1 MLQVGQQLGLSLEV
15 LPGWQVGIF
24 KSLKGEIKKS
34 DLHILKTTLV
44 CYPGSKK
51 IMKSSFTCHWGIH
64 HPLHPVDTYYLLYQW
79 TVSWFW
85 KRSAKSAKFEWS
97 INRKLLLFLV
107 SGTDRYIFINT
118 LKWST
123 VWCINC
129 YMFSSASKIRQPLQQ
144 QHQRKLASAFRGYNF
159 FLPWLIQVGFCL
171 PNENHPL
178 SMLDYLTVLVSPW
191 FTLTCHHDL
200 DNPGFE
206 RNCLRGLPWNLR
218 T

>member
-1 MLQVGQQLGLSLEV
+1 
-15 LPGWQVGIF
+15 
-24 KSLKGEIKKS
+24 
-34 DLHILKTTLV
+34 
-44 CYPGSKK
+44 
-51 IMKSSFTCHWGIH
+51 MKSSFTCHWGIN

-144 QHQRKLASAFRGYNF
+144 QHQRKLTSAFRGYNF

-178 SMLDYLTVLVSPW
+178 SMLDYLTVLVLVFLVLVDSPSHATM
-191 FTLTCHHDL
+191 TLTTQV
-200 DNPGFE
+200 
-206 RNCLRGLPWNLR
+206 LREIACVDYHEIWGHKNLQGSQ
-218 T
+218 